1 MGWLWSLFEVV
12 GWLLLAWLVFVL
24 LVIGF
29 LLVRSYI
36 VSIHNYLVGVRN
48 VYILGSMLGK
58 MLNLDP
64 IERNQHGTSWQE
76 YRGYLIRKWTE
87 QNELLRWRILRH
99 FNVHVDLT
107 PNEAAALEQFILNIQ
122 FPINAATVT
131 SWEFIRRFPF
141 FIKKVET
148 ILSFHPPSLV
158 RPIVA
163 SGVPLEFVRDVERL
177 GLIRRNILSL
187 RV

>member
-64 IERNQHGTSWQE
+64 SR
-76 YRGYLIRKWTE
+76 
-87 QNELLRWRILRH
+87 
-99 FNVHVDLT
+99 
-107 PNEAAALEQFILNIQ
+107 
-122 FPINAATVT
+122 
-131 SWEFIRRFPF
+131 
-141 FIKKVET
+141 ET
-148 ILSFHPPSLV
+148 T
-158 RPIVA
+158 
-163 SGVPLEFVRDVERL
+163 
-177 GLIRRNILSL
+177 RNIMA